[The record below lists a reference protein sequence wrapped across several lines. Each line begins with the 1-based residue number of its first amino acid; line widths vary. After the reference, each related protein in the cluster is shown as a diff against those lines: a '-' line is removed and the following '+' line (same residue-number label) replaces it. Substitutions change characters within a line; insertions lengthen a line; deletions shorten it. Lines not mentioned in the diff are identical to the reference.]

1 MLLTCAECARLA
13 SRCLLRSGLCLSRAV
28 SVAGVELLQPSTA
41 LAGLALFAL
50 LYCALARLW
59 STRRSPLKQILDR
72 HPLPHEEESRL
83 QASTSCRAS
92 MLRSCLLGVTK
103 AAASRE
109 SVRHFCTMHG
119 DRTPFAGQQQSG
131 WQMPHCGSDRV

>member
-1 MLLTCAECARLA
+1 M
-13 SRCLLRSGLCLSRAV
+13 
-28 SVAGVELLQPSTA
+28 ELLQPSTA

-83 QASTSCRAS
+83 QASLSCKAIRLRGCFLTDTCAGAQWAMALAEAVTIARMANRA
-92 MLRSCLLGVTK
+92 LL
-103 AAASRE
+103 
-109 SVRHFCTMHG
+109 
-119 DRTPFAGQQQSG
+119 AG
-131 WQMPHCGSDRV
+131 